1 MNKRFFLSIIFI
13 FFTLIITFISIKLIN
28 RPTNPVDMVNEN
40 TETLKAEKQ
49 IMFNEFNE
57 NDFTCTGMTYDTKN
71 NSIWIAD
78 YGAENDNNELNPRLL
93 ELDYEYKNVIN
104 IINLKNIMDNSFN
117 LQGISYDEIDN
128 SLWLATGDYIYE
140 INKNG
145 DIIQKYSMVKYSKY
159 KSNGIFVDND
169 KIWILCYK
177 KYLLCLNREGD
188 FINKYKFN
196 FMDQDHIYI
205 YNNKIYCTVG
215 ADYSGDNNFVFT
227 FDLTT
232 KVINNL
238 YKIEGSYAIE
248 GIIIKDNIMYIANDG
263 KFHNDIIGHSYIS
276 EYKLE

>member
-145 DIIQKYSMVKYSKY
+145 DIIQKYSMGKYSKY

-196 FMDQDHIYI
+196 FMVKTI
-205 YNNKIYCTVG
+205 
-215 ADYSGDNNFVFT
+215 FT
-227 FDLTT
+227 F
-232 KVINNL
+232 
-238 YKIEGSYAIE
+238 
-248 GIIIKDNIMYIANDG
+248 IIIKYIVQLVL
-263 KFHNDIIGHSYIS
+263 IILVITILFLHLI
-276 EYKLE
+276 

>member
-145 DIIQKYSMVKYSKY
+145 DIIQKYSMGKYSKY

-196 FMDQDHIYI
+196 
-205 YNNKIYCTVG
+205 
-215 ADYSGDNNFVFT
+215 
-227 FDLTT
+227 
-232 KVINNL
+232 
-238 YKIEGSYAIE
+238 
-248 GIIIKDNIMYIANDG
+248 
-263 KFHNDIIGHSYIS
+263 
-276 EYKLE
+276 